1 MKLILSALFI
11 FINSL
16 SFGQIIKPV
25 KWAYAAKRISKTE
38 AVVVFKAT
46 IDNGWHIYSQYV
58 KDGGP
63 VATRFEFAPSKAY
76 SPVGKT
82 SEPKPVTKFEKA
94 FEMDVSYF
102 EKSVVF
108 QQKVKLNAA
117 QAVVKGKLEYMVC
130 NDRQCLPPDEVEFSI
145 AVK

>member
-1 MKLILSALFI
+1 MKVIFSALFF
-11 FINSL
+11 FISSICL
-16 SFGQIIKPV
+16 GQIVKPV

-63 VATRFEFAPSKAY
+63 VATHFEFTPSKAY
-76 SPVGKT
+76 SPIGKT
-82 SEPKPVTKFEKA
+82 SEPKPITKFEKA
-94 FEMDVSYF
+94 FEMDVSFF

-108 QQKVKLNAA
+108 QQKIKLNAA
-117 QAVVKGKLEYMVC
+117 QTVVKGKIEYMVC

-145 AVK
+145 ALK